1 MVPASIATLS
11 LPAVEAELNYMVP
24 MAERPRDYAYDP
36 EPGVPHSNSVL
47 EPHRVAIRDIR
58 PVAGLPSLDREGFA
72 AIRRRSAVRDF
83 SDENEI
89 RRAYYAESEALLT
102 EVTGAD
108 RVLIFDH
115 TLRRHVPG
123 TDHRHNLAHQPAR
136 EVHVDLTV
144 KSGPQRVRDLLP
156 GEAEELLKGRVQSI
170 NLWRP
175 LRGPVQD
182 APLAVCDAQS
192 VAPRDLVAS
201 DLVYRDRI
209 GETYSVTHNPDH
221 RWFYLSAMTP
231 DEGLLLK
238 CFDSCIDGRAR
249 FAPHSAFTDPTA
261 PPDAPLRES
270 IELRALVFHYA

>member
-1 MVPASIATLS
+1 MSLASIDIDS

-24 MAERPRDYAYDP
+24 MAERPRDYGYDP

-47 EPHRVAIRDIR
+47 EPRRFAIRDVR
-58 PVAGLPSLDREGFA
+58 PVAALPSLDSEGFA
-72 AIRRRSAVRDF
+72 TVRHRSAVRDF
-83 SDENEI
+83 GDEDEI
-89 RRAYYAESEALLT
+89 RRVYYPESEALLA
-102 EVTGAD
+102 EATGAD
-108 RVLIFDH
+108 RVFIFDH

-123 TDHRHNLAHQPAR
+123 ADDRRNLAHQPAR

-156 GEAEELLKGRVQSI
+156 AEAEGLLKGRVQAI

-182 APLAVCDAQS
+182 APLAVCDATS
-192 VAPRDLVAS
+192 VAPSDLVAA
-201 DLVYRDRI
+201 DLVYRDRV
-209 GETYSVTHNPDH
+209 GETYSVTHNPAH
-221 RWFYLSAMTP
+221 RWFYLSAMTT

-238 CFDSCIDGRAR
+238 CFDFSTDGRAR

-261 PPDAPLRES
+261 PANAPLRQS
-270 IELRALVFHYA
+270 IELRALVFSRG

>member
-1 MVPASIATLS
+1 MPLGSIAIGS

-24 MAERPRDYAYDP
+24 MTERPRDYAYDP
-36 EPGVPHSNSVL
+36 DPGVPHSNSVL
-47 EPHRVAIRDIR
+47 EPRRFAIRDVR
-58 PVAGLPSLDREGFA
+58 PVAARPSLDVEGFA
-72 AIRRRSAVRDF
+72 AVRRRSAVRDF
-83 SDENEI
+83 YDENEI
-89 RRAYYAESEALLT
+89 RRVYYPESEALLA

-108 RVLIFDH
+108 RVFIFDH
-115 TLRRHVPG
+115 TLRRHIPG
-123 TDHRHNLAHQPAR
+123 TDHRQNLAHQPAR

-156 GEAEELLKGRVQSI
+156 AEAEELLRGRVQAI

-175 LRGPVQD
+175 IRGPVQD
-182 APLAVCDAQS
+182 APLAVCDARS
-192 VAPRDLVAS
+192 VAPDDLVPS
-201 DLVYRDRI
+201 DLIYRDRI
-209 GETYSVTHNPDH
+209 GETYSVTHNPAH

-238 CFDSCIDGRAR
+238 CFDSRTDGRAR

-270 IELRALVFHYA
+270 IELRALVFNRA